1 MGYLGEKIRQVQKLG
16 VKAAGTVAKFGE
28 KHKGKLAIVGVA
40 GAAAV
45 NHSNYQN
52 KHQPHP
58 QGGRVTPYTPY
69 HQDKGSPYSF
79 PVEAPKTKPKPKP
92 FKVHAGVKG
101 NIEILYGKREPH
113 AKSHQVVRP
122 PPAPKFGK
130 SKGYSKQ
137 VGRLPGPTQQGRAEA
152 DLRTARRMAKNTR
165 LLAEAD
171 IKRQQKQK
179 QDKTLKGKYK
189 NKKDNAKMLYQLGK
203 AVTR

>member
-40 GAAAV
+40 GAAAA

-58 QGGRVTPYTPY
+58 QGGKITPYTPY
-69 HQDKGSPYSF
+69 HQDRGTPYSF
-79 PVEAPKTKPKPKP
+79 PVEAPKPKPKP
-92 FKVHAGVKG
+92 FKVHPGVKG

-130 SKGYSKQ
+130 SKGYSKK
-137 VGRLPGPTQQGRAEA
+137 VARLPGPTQQGRAEA
-152 DLRTARRMAKNTR
+152 DYRSAAQMAKNAR
-165 LLAEAD
+165 LLAEKR
-171 IKRQQKQK
+171 IKAEQKVRK
-179 QDKTLKGKYK
+179 GKTIKGKYK
-189 NKKDNAKMLYQLGK
+189 NKKDSAKMLYQLGK

>member
-40 GAAAV
+40 GAAAA

-58 QGGRVTPYTPY
+58 QGGKTTPYTPY

-79 PVEAPKTKPKPKP
+79 PVEAPKPKPKPKP
-92 FKVHAGVKG
+92 FKVHPGVKG

-122 PPAPKFGK
+122 PPAPKFSK

-137 VGRLPGPTQQGRAEA
+137 VARLPGPTQQGRAEA